1 MFIFIALGHQQ
12 YPSSKYFQAVNFFVN
27 IPMVRVFLLIY
38 YLMLAVSYIG
48 NIQRETDCNSL
59 ERLDQ
64 LWVETH
70 TIETGGYSS
79 KLIYFC

>member
-1 MFIFIALGHQQ
+1 
-12 YPSSKYFQAVNFFVN
+12 
-27 IPMVRVFLLIY
+27 
-38 YLMLAVSYIG
+38 MLAVSYIG